1 MQQIVIDSTRETK
14 TMNQAQMAVTTIE
27 QQWREHTSAMHCEVR
42 RLMETSV
49 SGTSQRVTGKL
60 GTTIRWLALPF
71 TVVFLLIL
79 GIIDQVINVVDKI
92 STFKPKPG
100 IIEFAEHASKPP
112 NKGMLK
118 TFLGKGPSLL
128 VVFSRSHLAVLD
140 ASRQD
145 APPELIWQNPQGTYV
160 LVGPPDKRRL
170 DVHWPEAA
178 TLSLYLDEHQYQQ
191 VTNLLGPCITD
202 VRASQ

>member
-1 MQQIVIDSTRETK
+1 
-14 TMNQAQMAVTTIE
+14 MNQAQMAVTTIE
-27 QQWREHTSAMHCEVR
+27 QQWREPTNSIHYEVR

-49 SGTSQRVTGKL
+49 SGDSQRVTGKL

-71 TVVFLLIL
+71 SFVFMIIL
-79 GIIDQVINVVDKI
+79 AIIEEVINVADKI
-92 STFKPKPG
+92 ATFKPKPG
-100 IIEFAEHASKPP
+100 IIELADHTLNPP

-145 APPELIWQNPQGTYV
+145 APPQLIWQNPQGSSV

-170 DVHWPEAA
+170 DVHWRETA
-178 TLSLYLDEHQYQQ
+178 TLSLYLNEQQYQQ
-191 VTNLLGPCITD
+191 VTNLLGPCVTD
-202 VRASQ
+202 VRASHE